1 MSQRAAGRWRIYDRV
16 VITTGRAKARELED
30 ERRTTGRGQGGFDG
44 QAEGRRARV
53 WPGGAEA
60 GPSAETEHPAELPGE
75 V

>member
-16 VITTGRAKARELED
+16 VITTGRAKASEREE
-30 ERRTTGRGQGGFDG
+30 ESRTTGRGQGGFDG
-44 QAEGRRARV
+44 QAAGRLARV

-60 GPSAETEHPAELPGE
+60 GPSVETEHRAELPGE

>member
-1 MSQRAAGRWRIYDRV
+1 MAA
-16 VITTGRAKARELED
+16 ARPNGCSAWAA
-30 ERRTTGRGQGGFDG
+30 GRGQGGFDG